1 MLARQPSAP
10 STPFA
15 PLERP
20 FVADARRSR
29 TDAVSMQLNALRQ
42 RGRIVDF
49 VWEFA
54 SDAAAALLRCHPH
67 TLRGRYLRDV
77 AAAGPLG
84 HPALIDRY
92 RRVLE
97 HGNARSFEQIHLVN
111 GRQEIVIHR
120 VVPEG
125 DGVLVTLTNLSA
137 NRRAQI
143 QRLRFGGPR
152 AALGSATQ

>member
-1 MLARQPSAP
+1 MLAVQHTA
-10 STPFA
+10 PFA
-15 PLERP
+15 DFASFERP
-20 FVADARRSR
+20 LVTPTPRVRAG
-29 TDAVSMQLNALRQ
+29 AVSMQLNALRQ

-54 SDAAAALLRCHPH
+54 SDAAAALLHCDPQ
-67 TLRGRYLRDV
+67 TLRGRSLRDV

-97 HGNARSFEQIHLVN
+97 HGHAQSFEQVHVVE
-111 GRQEIVIHR
+111 GRQDIVIHR

-143 QRLRFGGPR
+143 QRLRFGAPR
-152 AALGSATQ
+152 AGLGYGTQ

>member
-1 MLARQPSAP
+1 MLAVQHTA
-10 STPFA
+10 PFA
-15 PLERP
+15 DFANFEGPLMVPPRG
-20 FVADARRSR
+20 VR

-54 SDAAAALLRCHPH
+54 SDAAAALLHCDPH

-97 HGNARSFEQIHLVN
+97 HGNSQCFEQVHFVR

-143 QRLRFGGPR
+143 QRLRFG
-152 AALGSATQ
+152 